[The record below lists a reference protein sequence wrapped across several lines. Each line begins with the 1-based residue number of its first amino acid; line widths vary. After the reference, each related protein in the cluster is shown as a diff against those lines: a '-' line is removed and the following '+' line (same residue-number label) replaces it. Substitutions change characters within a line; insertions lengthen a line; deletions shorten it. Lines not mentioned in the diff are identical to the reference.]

1 MLYLAIDQ
9 HRKQLTVN
17 LRDEDGNVLLQ
28 RQVSTRWQEVHAFFQ
43 DIQQRGR
50 QAGGWMVIVEVC
62 GFNDWLLK
70 LLIQYEAR
78 EIVLLQPEDRQR
90 QKTDR
95 RDANR
100 LGELLWVNRQRLAA
114 QVRVQGLRRVMIPSA
129 DDHLDRHLTSMR
141 CRVGRERTRLLNR
154 VKVLLRRH
162 NLEQECPVKGIQ
174 TQRARRWLKEL
185 PLAELDRL
193 ELDQLLAHWE
203 AVELEREAL
212 TVKIR
217 ERQGRNRAAALIG
230 TIPGMAAYSSLA
242 LACRVGDVSRFPRP
256 RSLANYW
263 GVTPSCRDSGETKQ
277 RLGSITKQGSA
288 LARFILSQAVMHVLR
303 KDGVLRHWYQGIKRR
318 RGSKIARVA
327 VMRRLTT
334 VIWHLLSKQLPYV
347 LGGPRAKHQDHAK
360 EATATAATN
369 V

>member
-17 LRDEDGNVLLQ
+17 LRDEEANVLLQ
-28 RQVSTRWQEVHAFFQ
+28 RQVSTRWQAVREFLQ
-43 DIQQRGR
+43 DIQERGR

-70 LLIQYEAR
+70 LVVEYGAH

-100 LGELLWVNRQRLAA
+100 LGELLWLNRQRLAA
-114 QVRVQGLRRVMIPSA
+114 HLRVQGMRRVVIPSG
-129 DDHLDRHLTSMR
+129 DDRLDRHLTSLR
-141 CRVGRERTRLLNR
+141 WGIGRERTRLLNR
-154 VKVLLRRH
+154 IKGLLRRH
-162 NLEQECPVKGIQ
+162 NVEQECPTKGIQ
-174 TQRARRWLKEL
+174 AQKARRWLRQ
-185 PLAELDRL
+185 LALGELDRL
-193 ELDQLLAHWE
+193 ELDQLLARWE
-203 AVELEREAL
+203 ALEPERAALEAKL
-212 TVKIR
+212 R
-217 ERQGRNRAAALIG
+217 ERQAGNRAAALVA
-230 TIPGMAAYSSLA
+230 TIPGMAAYTSLA
-242 LACRVGDVSRFPRP
+242 LACRVGEVSRFPRP

-263 GVTPSCRDSGETKQ
+263 GLTPGCRDSGEAKQ

-288 LARFILSQAVMHVLR
+288 LARFVLGQAVVHVLR
-303 KDGVLRHWYQGIKRR
+303 KDAVLRQWYKGIKRR

-334 VIWHLLSKQLPYV
+334 AIWHMLRKQQPYV
-347 LGGPRAKHQDHAK
+347 LGGPPARSQRRAKVVPVGVA
-360 EATATAATN
+360 EI
-369 V
+369 